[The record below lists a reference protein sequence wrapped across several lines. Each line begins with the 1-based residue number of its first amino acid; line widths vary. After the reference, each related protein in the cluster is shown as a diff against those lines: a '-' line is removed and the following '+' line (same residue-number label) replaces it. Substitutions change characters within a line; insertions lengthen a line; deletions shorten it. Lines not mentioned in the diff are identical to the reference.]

1 MFNFDY
7 IKTSTPGF
15 KPKTPSAALK
25 GIEENLFP
33 VEDFIYLG
41 TSVKP
46 INEKPYDIDTLER
59 VLAKHDLDIRTYT
72 ILNRIFE
79 ELTRSSDQETA
90 LFAAE
95 SINLIENRY
104 NTKIEDLK
112 EKLEAGEDHKNLLEL
127 ARTYY
132 EFALLN
138 ERKAEIKSFYL
149 RESFRYIKKI
159 ISRKKYKK
167 EDILLLV
174 RVLIELRMY
183 DQAFNILK
191 RVKNETDPMI
201 LFLKAEVEFHRRR
214 LSEVFQYCIQLTEYG
229 DELDETMKAI
239 LAFWVGF

>member
-7 IKTSTPGF
+7 IKVNRTGF
-15 KPKTPSAALK
+15 KPKTSAAALK

-46 INEKPYDIDTLER
+46 LNEKPYDIDTLER
-59 VLAKHDLDIRTYT
+59 VLARHDLDIKTY
-72 ILNRIFE
+72 IVLNRIFE

-104 NTKIEDLK
+104 NTKIENLK
-112 EKLEAGEDHKNLLEL
+112 EKLELETNHETLLEL

-138 ERKAEIKSFYL
+138 SRKSEIKSFYL
-149 RESFRYIKKI
+149 RESFEYIKKI
-159 ISRKKYKK
+159 LSKKTYRKR
-167 EDILLLV
+167 DILLLV
-174 RVLIELRMY
+174 RILIELKMY

-191 RVKNETDPMI
+191 RVKNEEEPTV
-201 LFLKAEVEFHRRR
+201 LFLKAEVEFHRRK
-214 LSEVFQYCIQLTEYG
+214 LSEVFQYCVQLTEYE
-229 DELDETMKAI
+229 DKLNETMKAT

>member
-7 IKTSTPGF
+7 IKTNTIGF

-33 VEDFIYLG
+33 VENFIYLG

-59 VLAKHDLDIRTYT
+59 VLARRDLDIKTYI

-79 ELTRSSDQETA
+79 ELTKSSDQETA

-95 SINLIENRY
+95 GINLIENRY
-104 NTKIEDLK
+104 NTRIENLK
-112 EKLEAGEDHKNLLEL
+112 EKLENGENHETLLML
-127 ARTYY
+127 AKTYY

-149 RESFRYIKKI
+149 RESFEYIKKI
-159 ISRKKYKK
+159 ISKKKYRKK
-167 EDILLLV
+167 DILLLV
-174 RVLIELRMY
+174 RILIELKMY
-183 DQAFNILK
+183 DQAFNILN
-191 RVKNETDPMI
+191 RVKNETEPMI
-201 LFLKAEVEFHRRR
+201 LFLKAEVEFHRRK
-214 LSEVFQYCIQLTEYG
+214 LSEVFQYL
-229 DELDETMKAI
+229 
-239 LAFWVGF
+239 